1 MEQKRLCPF
10 CIGELPPAAT
20 VCPHCGKILEGC
32 NPAGCLPVGTVL
44 AGRYTVGEMRSLDG
58 EGVLYSGVENL
69 GGFRVTIKEY
79 LPVTLSAERGADCV
93 LRPKQGSEVLFKTTR
108 MDFADL
114 YRAIQRITP
123 ASGLEAVL
131 DVVEANN
138 TVYAVMENLGGT
150 PLDQWLEAQGW
161 QVTYL
166 PVDADGFVTAQQVEN
181 ALRPDTVLVSVMAAN
196 NEIGTLEPVAEIGAL
211 CHERGVLFH
220 TDAVQAVGAI
230 PLDVEA
236 LHADMLSLSAH
247 KFHGPKGIGAL
258 YIRKGVKIDPLIH
271 GGAQERGHR
280 AGTENLPG
288 IVGLGKAIE
297 LAEEG
302 LAENA
307 ARMTFLRNRLV
318 SGLTAAIP
326 DMRINGTMDKR
337 LPNNVNVSFAGIEG
351 EAVLLRLDLEG
362 IAASSGS
369 ACTAGSLDPSHVLT
383 AIGLTRDE
391 AKGSLRLTLGTDTTQ
406 ADVDE
411 VVKKLPGIV
420 ASLREMTSWCGRG

>member
-1 MEQKRLCPF
+1 
-10 CIGELPPAAT
+10 
-20 VCPHCGKILEGC
+20 
-32 NPAGCLPVGTVL
+32 
-44 AGRYTVGEMRSLDG
+44 
-58 EGVLYSGVENL
+58 
-69 GGFRVTIKEY
+69 
-79 LPVTLSAERGADCV
+79 
-93 LRPKQGSEVLFKTTR
+93 
-108 MDFADL
+108 
-114 YRAIQRITP
+114 
-123 ASGLEAVL
+123 
-131 DVVEANN
+131 
-138 TVYAVMENLGGT
+138 
-150 PLDQWLEAQGW
+150 
-161 QVTYL
+161 
-166 PVDADGFVTAQQVEN
+166 
-181 ALRPDTVLVSVMAAN
+181 MAAN

-220 TDAVQAVGAI
+220 TDAVQAIGAI

-307 ARMTFLRNRLV
+307 ARMTFLRNRLI

-326 DMRINGTMDKR
+326 NMRINGTMDKR

-362 IAASSGS
+362 NIPHRVHPPEHVYPEIIHIITIGRIVIIVTYPSSRREELVPTIPDLGRNIDTGIIPEGHPARAA
-369 ACTAGSLDPSHVLT
+369 
-383 AIGLTRDE
+383 
-391 AKGSLRLTLGTDTTQ
+391 
-406 ADVDE
+406 
-411 VVKKLPGIV
+411 
-420 ASLREMTSWCGRG
+420 

>member
-1 MEQKRLCPF
+1 MDRIYLDN
-10 CIGELPPAAT
+10 AAT
-20 VCPHCGKILEGC
+20 TAVSQPVMEAMLPYYMQVYGNPSSVHSTGRDAKKAVERARRQVASALGC
-32 NPAGCLPVGTVL
+32 SAQEIYFTAG
-44 AGRYTVGEMRSLDG
+44 
-58 EGVLYSGVENL
+58 
-69 GGFRVTIKEY
+69 
-79 LPVTLSAERGADCV
+79 
-93 LRPKQGSEVLFKTTR
+93 GSESDNWALKGAAFAHQEKGRHIITTQIEHH
-108 MDFADL
+108 
-114 YRAIQRITP
+114 AILHTC
-123 ASGLEAVL
+123 
-131 DVVEANN
+131 
-138 TVYAVMENLGGT
+138 
-150 PLDQWLEAQGW
+150 QWLETQGW

-307 ARMTFLRNRLV
+307 ARMTFLRNRLA

-326 DMRINGTMDKR
+326 DMRINGTMEKR

-406 ADVDE
+406 ADIDE
-411 VVKKLPGIV
+411 VVAKLPGIV